1 MTSLYITPKAWK
13 QIEQSVRKNPSL
25 ETGGVL
31 MGYALNDEEWLVTYA
46 SDPGPNAVRHPN
58 AILFDDDH
66 LRRLVRKLSRR
77 QRWQYIGDWHS
88 HTIKRLSPSK
98 GDRRTIWAKASQSLY
113 MSSSPIMLIVGL
125 NRQDKVQ
132 ARAFILENSLRE
144 VGKIDL
150 ATRQSLRQRGGK
162 SP

>member
-13 QIEQSVRKNPSL
+13 QIELSVRNNPSL
-25 ETGGVL
+25 ETGGIL
-31 MGYALNDEEWLVTYA
+31 MGYALNDKEWLITYA
-46 SDPGPNAVRHPN
+46 SDPGPKAVRHPN

-88 HTIKRLSPSK
+88 HTIKRLTPSK
-98 GDRRTIWAKASQSLY
+98 GDRRTIWTKANQSLY

-125 NRQDKVQ
+125 NRQDKLQ

-144 VGKIDL
+144 VEKIEL
-150 ATRQSLRQRGGK
+150 ATRRSLRQRDGK